1 MRSEKNVLKVR
12 IYGAEYSILSDED
25 ANYIKSVAEYLDK
38 KLREVGNN
46 VRVDSSIKVA
56 ILAALN
62 IADEY
67 FKEKAKKET
76 LRNELEDKIKALNAL
91 IDKQL

>member
-38 KLREVGNN
+38 KLREVDNN

-67 FKEKAKKET
+67 FKEKAEKET

>member
-1 MRSEKNVLKVR
+1 MCSEKNVLKVR
-12 IYGAEYSILSDED
+12 IYGAEYSIRSNED
-25 ANYIKSVAEYLDK
+25 ANYIKRVADYLDK
-38 KLREVGNN
+38 KLREVDNN

-67 FKEKAKKET
+67 FKEKAEKET
-76 LRNELEDKIKALNAL
+76 LRKELEDKIRALNSL
-91 IDKQL
+91 IDNQL